1 MQLTFFAEGR
11 QNRVRFQILSIPC
24 IIQASVFSVLK
35 ARCLTPQHAVWVST
49 SIIREVLTLGS
60 PSDIEK
66 EDYESKFEVVP
77 QPFTAEEREKWLS
90 QLSEV
95 VVSSDAFVSDDNH
108 KSLPNH

>member
-1 MQLTFFAEGR
+1 MQLIFFAEHR

-24 IIQASVFSVLK
+24 IIQASVLK
-35 ARCLTPQHAVWVST
+35 ACCSTPKHAVGVGT
-49 SIIREVLTLGS
+49 SHMREVLTLGS

-77 QPFTAEEREKWLS
+77 QPFTSEEREKWLS

-95 VVSSDAFVSDDNH
+95 AVSSDAFVSDDNH
-108 KSLPNH
+108 KSFLGH

>member
-1 MQLTFFAEGR
+1 M
-11 QNRVRFQILSIPC
+11 PC
-24 IIQASVFSVLK
+24 IIQASVLK
-35 ARCLTPQHAVWVST
+35 ACCSTPQQAVWVST
-49 SIIREVLTLGS
+49 GLVREVLTLGS

-95 VVSSDAFVSDDNH
+95 AVSSDAFVSDDNH
-108 KSLPNH
+108 KSFPNH